1 MSRIRH
7 REAILGVHIP
17 QGGAAAEDHPP
28 VAIESDRTESNGR
41 RLEED
46 APGAAEGIQD
56 RAGHR
61 HPREVHE
68 RAREL
73 RVEGDREGER
83 PMRDLRRLEA
93 RAVHPVDHATQEEFL
108 ADEEAVVDGRL
119 IKVHPARAAE
129 IGPEGT
135 FHRERIDVDAE
146 ASRSD
151 AEGPTVEV
159 DVLGERPDRL
169 EIAGGEFL

>member
-1 MSRIRH
+1 M
-7 REAILGVHIP
+7 G
-17 QGGAAAEDHPP
+17 
-28 VAIESDRTESNGR
+28 
-41 RLEED
+41 
-46 APGAAEGIQD
+46 
-56 RAGHR
+56 
-61 HPREVHE
+61 
-68 RAREL
+68 
-73 RVEGDREGER
+73 
-83 PMRDLRRLEA
+83 DLRRLEA
-93 RAVHPVDHATQEEFL
+93 RAVHPVDHTAQEEFL

-135 FHRERIDVDAE
+135 FHRERIDVEAE

-169 EIAGGEFL
+169 RIAGGGFLGLAGGQVRAMSRPVDVS